1 MGAVELSE
9 WKAGNAA
16 SVTELARRSSI
27 AKDGW
32 SDGHGHGHG
41 ETGRSA
47 EDGENPNVS
56 NRASTSTAPDVAP
69 AVPRPPKTD
78 ASSADDSNSKDKE
91 KDKDKDK
98 DVVPDAI
105 GRETC
110 PICIVD
116 FEEGDD
122 LRVLPCEGHH
132 RFHQECVDQW
142 LLELSSSCPICRQ
155 GASRSISSFRFSSI
169 ESFFAF
175 LADVS
180 RRIPQTSKPCRR

>member
-1 MGAVELSE
+1 MKDVESPVSDDHDTPRGQRANHIE
-9 WKAGNAA
+9 MADIKG
-16 SVTELARRSSI
+16 RRS
-27 AKDGW
+27 DGGVDD
-32 SDGHGHGHG
+32 SDGEGVPRGDRR
-41 ETGRSA
+41 EKKDS
-47 EDGENPNVS
+47 EDTRG
-56 NRASTSTAPDVAP
+56 STSLEVEEADITTSTLAGSMQTSPSPVP
-69 AVPRPPKTD
+69 AVVPRPRRPTVVTNASG
-78 ASSADDSNSKDKE
+78 ASSSNPVDDHE
-91 KDKDKDK
+91 K

-155 GASRSISSFRFSSI
+155 GLFSLPRGYMRQI
-169 ESFFAF
+169 
-175 LADVS
+175 
-180 RRIPQTSKPCRR
+180 